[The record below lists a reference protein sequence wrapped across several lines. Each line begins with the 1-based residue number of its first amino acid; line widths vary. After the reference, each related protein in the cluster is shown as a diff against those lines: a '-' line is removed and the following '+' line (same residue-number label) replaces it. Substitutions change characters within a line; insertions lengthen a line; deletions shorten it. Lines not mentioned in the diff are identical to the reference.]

1 MKKSYKKKKFNPITI
16 GAISFLVCTLIIT
29 VGFAS
34 YQASLDIRDVSAT
47 VRVQKDIR
55 VTGVTVSSPV
65 SDASS
70 NWEDYNVKSIS
81 SSVNL
86 PNEDSTLIYD
96 VEITN
101 IGNVEMGIADIT
113 GLSDNLTYSISN
125 YNLKDKLCDD
135 ANPNECKLG
144 TTSTLHITIGY
155 KEGRFDASNTT
166 YPLNLNFDFKRIFP
180 ITYKNVNNNN
190 YPTQI
195 MEGDT
200 KTITFVDDIP
210 KDINVIGVTTFK
222 FESPILTISD
232 PTDDVI
238 ISAVISSVHY
248 DEIVFDGT
256 NYINTG
262 IQLFSEENIGKNFEI
277 SFELTNVGS
286 NQVAQATLF
295 NAMQEKNPYPGFVMR
310 AMTNTSN
317 LEFNSPKIK
326 NRTGININTTQK
338 IILKRYNDVYYIKIN
353 DNDMERLGSYSG
365 GTFDVPLTIGASLD
379 GSGNPWRYFKGTM
392 SNVNVELTD
401 PEYYTVKFDS
411 NGGTGTMSDQMIRK
425 DDKVNLT
432 ANVFEREGQMF
443 DEWNTE
449 PAGSGVDYSDG
460 QSVRNLTK
468 TENDVV
474 NLYAIWA
481 EEYYKH
487 PGEYVFNGSN
497 YIDTDVY
504 PYSSANVNKN
514 YEISFEIVS
523 SPSNSK
529 QATLMNAMY
538 EVEPWPGV
546 LVRVSSDGTQF
557 EVDMNGGSGKFNKRY
572 LISSTNKVV
581 IKRENGIIYVSI
593 NDEGF
598 IETRDHS
605 SITTFDIPVTFGASL
620 LADKTP
626 QRYYK
631 GTLKNMQA
639 IIFE

>member
-1 MKKSYKKKKFNPITI
+1 
-16 GAISFLVCTLIIT
+16 
-29 VGFAS
+29 
-34 YQASLDIRDVSAT
+34 
-47 VRVQKDIR
+47 
-55 VTGVTVSSPV
+55 
-65 SDASS
+65 
-70 NWEDYNVKSIS
+70 
-81 SSVNL
+81 
-86 PNEDSTLIYD
+86 
-96 VEITN
+96 
-101 IGNVEMGIADIT
+101 
-113 GLSDNLTYSISN
+113 
-125 YNLKDKLCDD
+125 
-135 ANPNECKLG
+135 
-144 TTSTLHITIGY
+144 
-155 KEGRFDASNTT
+155 
-166 YPLNLNFDFKRIFP
+166 
-180 ITYKNVNNNN
+180 
-190 YPTQI
+190 

-286 NQVAQATLF
+286 DQVAQATLF

-353 DNDMERLGSYSG
+353 DNDMERLESYSG

-449 PAGSGVDYSDG
+449 PDGSGTSYSDKQAVLNLTEPSKTITLYAMWTNPFKYYVKFNANGGEGEMPNQEFEYASFQNLSTNTFTKSNRTFVRWNTKSDGSGVDYSDG